1 MTKKETILN
10 WLTTGF
16 QQPSDRLSELFYYD
30 KRDDQFF
37 SVLVTD
43 YFLFD
48 NELNLAKDATSTY
61 SKKSLE
67 SLQDRIK
74 RIENNDLNIV
84 AIPRLGQMEE
94 REIKMQMNLF
104 MQTSNIDLDT
114 VTIWETEDKGTIII
128 NIAE

>member
-1 MTKKETILN
+1 MTNKETILN

-16 QQPSDRLSELFYYD
+16 QQPPDRLSESFYYD

-37 SVLVTD
+37 SVLLTD

-48 NELNLAKDATSTY
+48 DELNLAKDTTSTY

-74 RIENNDLNIV
+74 RIENNDLNILS
-84 AIPRLGQMEE
+84 IPRLGQMDGK
-94 REIKMQMNLF
+94 EIKTQMNLF

-114 VTIWETEDKGTIII
+114 VTIWETEDKGTITI
-128 NIAE
+128 NITE

>member
-1 MTKKETILN
+1 MTNKETILN
-10 WLTTGF
+10 WLTIGF

-48 NELNLAKDATSTY
+48 NELNLAPDAISTY

-94 REIKMQMNLF
+94 REIKTQMDLF

-114 VTIWETEDKGTIII
+114 VTIWETEDKGTITI

>member
-1 MTKKETILN
+1 MTNKETILN

-48 NELNLAKDATSTY
+48 NELNLAKDVTSTY

-114 VTIWETEDKGTIII
+114 VTIWETEDKGTITI

>member
-1 MTKKETILN
+1 MTNKETILN
-10 WLTTGF
+10 WLSTGF

-30 KRDDQFF
+30 RRDNQFF

-48 NELNLAKDATSTY
+48 DELNLAKDTTSTY

-74 RIENNDLNIV
+74 RIENNDLSIMV
-84 AIPRLGQMEE
+84 IPRLGQMEE
-94 REIKMQMNLF
+94 REIKTQMNLF

-114 VTIWETEDKGTIII
+114 VTTWETEGKGTITI
-128 NIAE
+128 NINE

>member
-1 MTKKETILN
+1 MTNKETILN

-16 QQPSDRLSELFYYD
+16 QQSPERLSELFYYD

-37 SVLVTD
+37 SVLLTD

-48 NELNLAKDATSTY
+48 DELNLAKDATSTY
-61 SKKSLE
+61 SRKSLE

-74 RIENNDLNIV
+74 RIENNDLNILS
-84 AIPRLGQMEE
+84 IPRLGQMEGK
-94 REIKMQMNLF
+94 EIKTQMNLF

-114 VTIWETEDKGTIII
+114 VTIWETEDKGTITI
-128 NIAE
+128 NITE

>member
-1 MTKKETILN
+1 MTNKETLVN

-16 QQPSDRLSELFYYD
+16 QQPAGRLSELFYFD

-48 NELNLAKDATSTY
+48 NELNLAKDAISTY
-61 SKKSLE
+61 SKKSLA

-74 RIENNDLNIV
+74 RIENNDLDILV
-84 AIPRLGQMEE
+84 IPRLGQMEE
-94 REIKMQMNLF
+94 KEIQKQMNLF
-104 MQTSNIDLDT
+104 LHINNINLDT
-114 VTIWETEDKGTIII
+114 VTIWETEDTGTITI
-128 NIAE
+128 NITE